1 MGALDKR
8 QKRYFEDPKR
18 FADTWN
24 ALMFK
29 GLGLID
35 WKELREGNPV
45 LTHADEGGTLERI
58 SDVVMKRTADGNL
71 LAVLVLGNQKKVD
84 YSIPVKVL
92 LEEALAYDKQ
102 VREIKRYNESLER
115 GLRKFG
121 TKGEFLYRFKKK
133 DRLRPVSTLIL
144 YWDDEPWDGARSLK
158 EMIDFRGLEEMRD
171 LVPEFRIHLIEM
183 SKVTHTEYF
192 QTDMRSMVEYFKR
205 RNDWKSFR
213 EYSEAC
219 EEQYELDEEGLLVMG
234 ELVNTGK
241 FKYLM
246 EERTRKRESQREK
259 EADETKETTNIK
271 VGEENGKQENG
282 KGKGIVCKAL
292 DDLIEQGVE
301 RGIEQGMER
310 GIKQGMERGM
320 RQGKMLDLQNL
331 METLQLTL
339 EQAMNALKIPQ
350 EERETLIKMMDN

>member
-24 ALMFK
+24 ALMFN
-29 GLGLID
+29 GFEFINAT
-35 WKELREGNPV
+35 ELSEGNPV
-45 LTHADEGGTLERI
+45 LTHADELQTLERI
-58 SDVVMKRTADGNL
+58 SDIVMKRTADGNL
-71 LAVLVLGNQKKVD
+71 LAVLVLGNQRKVD
-84 YSIPVKVL
+84 YSIPVKVF

-102 VREIKRYNESLER
+102 VREIKRYNANLER
-115 GLRKFG
+115 CLKKFG
-121 TKGEFLYRFKKK
+121 TKGEFLYQFKKK

-158 EMIDFRGLEEMRD
+158 EMIDFQGLGEMRN
-171 LVPEFRIHLIEM
+171 LVPDFRIHLVEM
-183 SKVTHTEYF
+183 SKVSHTEYF
-192 QTDMRSMVEYFKR
+192 RTDMRSMVEYFR
-205 RNDWKSFR
+205 RKNDWKSFR
-213 EYSEAC
+213 EYSETC

-241 FKYLM
+241 FRYLM
-246 EERTRKRESQREK
+246 EERARKRESQREK
-259 EADETKETTNIK
+259 ETDKTKETTKIK
-271 VGEENGKQENG
+271 AGEENGKQENG
-282 KGKGIVCKAL
+282 KEKGIVCKAL

-301 RGIEQGMER
+301 RGMEQG
-310 GIKQGMERGM
+310 K
-320 RQGKMLDLQNL
+320 LLALNNL
-331 METLQLTL
+331 MESLQMTL